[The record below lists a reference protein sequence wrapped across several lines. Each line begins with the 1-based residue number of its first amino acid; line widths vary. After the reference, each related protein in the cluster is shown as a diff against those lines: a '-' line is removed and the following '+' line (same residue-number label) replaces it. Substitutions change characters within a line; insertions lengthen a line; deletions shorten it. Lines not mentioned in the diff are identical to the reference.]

1 MISAWDVYWVMQ
13 LDSIGGGL
21 VFVGLICLLSGGF
34 FSAVALEQQVYRV
47 LWLTVPVL
55 GLGVACFLGN
65 IFLPS
70 SKTAAAMYIVPR
82 LTSGEAIEAM
92 KPEARELYELAK
104 DAIRELATDKKRK
117 VEKE

>member
-13 LDSIGGGL
+13 LDSIGMGLGFSGLILIVFGSL
-21 VFVGLICLLSGGF
+21 VFYACVESDDYRGIWIAIPS
-34 FSAVALEQQVYRV
+34 VALAFIF
-47 LWLTVPVL
+47 WI
-55 GLGVACFLGN
+55 GN
-65 IFLPS
+65 AFLPS

-117 VEKE
+117 GKKE